1 VTIKS
6 NRLGGRI
13 GKQLGT
19 RKVQLWAVIS
29 VLLIAGFFVVAWK
42 YFDVNNAK
50 NTSNNY
56 DQAFQ
61 DLFNKNYD
69 EVIQNLTD
77 VEKLPESQKEQAYTA
92 LGQAYF
98 AKANYDKALENYQK
112 AENLAAGDKKKSY
125 YNNLMG
131 NCLRENKDKDGA
143 VAKYTLSVQLDPKN
157 ELAWVNLIN
166 LYKLDGDIAN
176 AKTAVKDALVAMP
189 GNETIKAIEQTL

>member
-1 VTIKS
+1 VTIKPS
-6 NRLGGRI
+6 RLGGRI
-13 GKQLGT
+13 EKQLGT

-29 VLLIAGFFVVAWK
+29 VLLIAGFFVVVWK
-42 YFDVNNAK
+42 YFDVDNAK
-50 NTSNNY
+50 NTRNNY

-77 VEKLPESQKEQAYTA
+77 VEKLPELQKEQAYTA

-112 AENLAAGDKKKSY
+112 AASLAASDKKKSY

-143 VAKYTLSVQLDPKN
+143 VAKYKLSVQLDPKN

-176 AKTAVKDALVAMP
+176 AKNAVKDALVAMP